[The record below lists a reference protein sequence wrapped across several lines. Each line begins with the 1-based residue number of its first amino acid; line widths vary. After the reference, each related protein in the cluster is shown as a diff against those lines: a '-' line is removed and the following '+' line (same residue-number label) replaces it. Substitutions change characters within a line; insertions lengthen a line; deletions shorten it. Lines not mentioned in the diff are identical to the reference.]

1 MCFLFALQ
9 FQFISTIGDRYDK
22 QAAYRSRRVD
32 MAGIIELS
40 NLLMYF
46 IGQMLILVGAAGL
59 VLKKGWWR
67 DAITIGCACVCT
79 SQPWNLL

>member
-1 MCFLFALQ
+1 
-9 FQFISTIGDRYDK
+9 
-22 QAAYRSRRVD
+22 

-59 VLKKGWWR
+59 VLKKRWWR
-67 DAITIGCACVCT
+67 DAIIIGCACVCT